1 VRVVAAG
8 ALITLAA
15 LIQVTWA
22 PAVTVAGA
30 FPNLVLLVV
39 IGATWLGGVRA
50 GMTWACAGGVVL
62 DLTAPGPLG
71 PHALA
76 LLVGAYVAGF
86 WIRNLE
92 RESFIQPALAAA
104 CATVIYCLALLVA
117 DDRLGLP
124 MPSPASA
131 LGLIGAAT
139 AYNTLTM
146 PLAMLAL
153 RRLRPVLGLAARAA

>member
-1 VRVVAAG
+1 MRVVAAG
-8 ALITLAA
+8 ALITLAG

-22 PAVTVAGA
+22 PALTVAGA

-50 GMTWACAGGVVL
+50 GMAWACAGGILL

-76 LLVGAYVAGF
+76 LLGGAYVAGF

-92 RESFIQPALAAA
+92 HESLVQPALAAA
-104 CATVIYCLALLVA
+104 SATVIYCLALLVA
-117 DDRLGLP
+117 DEWLGLP

-139 AYNTLTM
+139 AYNALTM

-153 RRLRPVLGLAARAA
+153 RRIGPVLGLAAKAS

>member
-1 VRVVAAG
+1 MRVVAAG
-8 ALITLAA
+8 VLITFAA

-22 PAVTVAGA
+22 PAVAVAGA

-39 IGATWLGGVRA
+39 IGVTWLGGVRA
-50 GMTWACAGGVVL
+50 GMAWACAGGVVL

-76 LLVGAYVAGF
+76 LLGGAYAAGF

-92 RESFIQPALAAA
+92 RESFVQPAMAAA
-104 CATVIYCLALLVA
+104 SATVIYCFALLVA
-117 DDRLGLP
+117 DDWLGLP

-139 AYNTLTM
+139 IYNALTM
-146 PLAMLAL
+146 PLAMLGM
-153 RRLRPVLGLAARAA
+153 RRLRPVLGLAGLVE

>member
-8 ALITLAA
+8 ALIILAA

-39 IGATWLGGVRA
+39 IAATWLGGVRA
-50 GMTWACAGGVVL
+50 GMAWACVGGVVL
-62 DLTAPGPLG
+62 DLTAPGPIG

-76 LLVGAYVAGF
+76 LLGGVYAAGF
-86 WIRNLE
+86 WIRNFE
-92 RESFIQPALAAA
+92 RESIVQPALAAA
-104 CATVIYCLALLVA
+104 TATVIYCVALLVA
-117 DDRLGLP
+117 DQLLGLP

-131 LGLIGAAT
+131 LVLIAAAT
-139 AYNTLTM
+139 AYNALTM
-146 PLAMLAL
+146 PLAMLAM
-153 RRLRPVLGLAARAA
+153 RRMRPVVGLAGSAA

>member
-1 VRVVAAG
+1 MRVVGAG

-15 LIQVTWA
+15 LVQVTWA
-22 PAVTVAGA
+22 PAVEVAGA

-50 GMTWACAGGVVL
+50 GMAWACAGGVVL

-76 LLVGAYVAGF
+76 LLGGAFLAGF
-86 WIRNLE
+86 WLRNLE
-92 RESFIQPALAAA
+92 RESFVQPALAAA
-104 CATVIYCLALLVA
+104 SATVIYCLVLLVA
-117 DDRLGLP
+117 DEWLGLP

-131 LGLIGAAT
+131 LVLIGAAT
-139 AYNTLTM
+139 VYNALTM
-146 PLAMLAL
+146 PLAMPAM
-153 RRLRPVLGLAARAA
+153 RRLRPVVGLAGLVE